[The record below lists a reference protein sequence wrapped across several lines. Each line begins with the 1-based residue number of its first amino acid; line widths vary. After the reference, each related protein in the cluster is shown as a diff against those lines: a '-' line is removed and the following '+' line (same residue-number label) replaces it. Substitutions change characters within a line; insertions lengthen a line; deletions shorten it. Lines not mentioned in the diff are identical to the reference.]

1 MVFKVP
7 VAEGGAGK
15 KLVGVGGGGVGG
27 GQGAPKF
34 SLRQCFDY
42 ALVWGSLRLKVSHS
56 PQPPRIVGSTG
67 SMMQVVY

>member
-27 GQGAPKF
+27 GAVVVYRWRPPIEARC
-34 SLRQCFDY
+34 S
-42 ALVWGSLRLKVSHS
+42 A
-56 PQPPRIVGSTG
+56 PPRKFLL
-67 SMMQVVY
+67 